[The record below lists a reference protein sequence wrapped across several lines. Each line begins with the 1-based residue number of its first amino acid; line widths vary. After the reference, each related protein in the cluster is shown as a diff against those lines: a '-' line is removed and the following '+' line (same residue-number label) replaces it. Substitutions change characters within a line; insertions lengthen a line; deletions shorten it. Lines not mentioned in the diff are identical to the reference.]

1 MFQSV
6 LTHANAD
13 RRQRSRRPPPIDH
26 QATQPRRIEQTLWSP
41 LSLGTGGGDRESD
54 PDSAQRMT
62 IRPARPFQAPYLDS
76 SVKTGRP
83 VARGEPIEFQTFD
96 GHADHRL
103 RLAPVAASQ
112 GRLRDRGSPGDLA
125 RRLSRAGRT
134 RAKALRTSNPIAS
147 SDCSRISGLS
157 EGAFTLRAMMEVAR
171 GEPIVTA
178 A

>member
-1 MFQSV
+1 
-6 LTHANAD
+6 
-13 RRQRSRRPPPIDH
+13 
-26 QATQPRRIEQTLWSP
+26 
-41 LSLGTGGGDRESD
+41 
-54 PDSAQRMT
+54 
-62 IRPARPFQAPYLDS
+62 
-76 SVKTGRP
+76 

-96 GHADHRL
+96 GHADNRL
-103 RLAPVAASQ
+103 RLAPVAASL

-134 RAKALRTSNPIAS
+134 REKAVRTPNATAS

-157 EGAFTLRAMMEVAR
+157 EGALTLRAMMEVAR